1 MARKK
6 GCDGINAGGAPC
18 GATPMRDSR
27 YCFFHS
33 PETQQEAKEA
43 RRLGGQRRKRE
54 GTVTGAYEV
63 DGIATVAEVL
73 RVLEIA
79 VIDTLSLENS
89 VSRNRTLGAL
99 AQTALKT
106 IEVGELESR
115 LEQLES
121 VLQRRGTG

>member
-1 MARKK
+1 MARKQ
-6 GCDGINAGGAPC
+6 GCDGINAGGASC
-18 GATPMRDSR
+18 RATPMRDSR

-54 GTVTGAYEV
+54 GTVSGAYEV

-79 VIDTLSLENS
+79 VIDTLSLDNS

-99 AQTALKT
+99 AQTVLKT

>member
-1 MARKK
+1 
-6 GCDGINAGGAPC
+6 
-18 GATPMRDSR
+18 MRDSR

-54 GTVTGAYEV
+54 GTVSGAYEV

-79 VIDTLSLENS
+79 VIDTLSLDNS